1 MHPRLF
7 FVKEAS
13 RAATIAFV
21 SCQRDQEDRRAR
33 ERVEWDTYLVENI
46 PHALMSECRT
56 LDVFDRTEFTR
67 KTFSFPGGNR
77 FLLLSLEYLHYLRVI
92 TRKLTWMPTIRN
104 GTPGQWWCTSG
115 NHLSFTLLNDTGETT
130 LKQRR
135 KTSVFQ

>member
-7 FVKEAS
+7 FVRKAS
-13 RAATIAFV
+13 QAATMAFV
-21 SCQRDQEDRRAR
+21 SCQRDQEDKRAR

-67 KTFSFPGGNR
+67 KMFSFPRGNR

-92 TRKLTWMPTIRN
+92 TQVDLGANDK
-104 GTPGQWWCTSG
+104 QWNARTVVVHFG
-115 NHLSFTLLNDTGETT
+115 KPPLLHVVERHG
-130 LKQRR
+130 
-135 KTSVFQ
+135 